1 MIELKTPEEVRI
13 IRRAG
18 KVVAEILA
26 RLREEVRPGMTTM
39 DLDRLAEGWTLA
51 AGAKPAFK
59 GYHGF
64 PCTLCTSVNEEVVH
78 GIPSEKRVLAAG
90 DIVSVDFGVQME
102 GYFADSATT
111 VAVGEVSEDRKRLMR
126 VTEESLDRGI
136 AQARAGN
143 RLEDIGHA
151 VQAHCESAGYGVVRE
166 YVGHGIGRELHEPPQ
181 VPNFGKPG
189 RGLRIKPGMVLCIEP
204 MVNMGTHEVEV
215 LKDGWT
221 VVTKDRSPSAHYEHA
236 IAIFEDRTEILT
248 VL

>member
-1 MIELKTPEEVRI
+1 MIELKTPDEVRV
-13 IRRAG
+13 IRGAG
-18 KVVAEILA
+18 KVVAEILV

-39 DLDRLAEGWTLA
+39 DLDRMAEEWTLS

-78 GIPSEKRVLAAG
+78 GIPSEKRILNAG
-90 DIVSVDFGVQME
+90 DIVSVDFGVQMN
-102 GYFADSATT
+102 GFFADSATT
-111 VAVGEVSEDRKRLMR
+111 VAVGDVPEDRKRLMR

-143 RLEDIGHA
+143 RLEDIGYA
-151 VQAHCESAGYGVVRE
+151 VQSHCESAGYGIVRE

-204 MVNMGTHEVEV
+204 MVNMGSHEVEV

-221 VVTKDRSPSAHYEHA
+221 VVTKDRSPSAHYEHS